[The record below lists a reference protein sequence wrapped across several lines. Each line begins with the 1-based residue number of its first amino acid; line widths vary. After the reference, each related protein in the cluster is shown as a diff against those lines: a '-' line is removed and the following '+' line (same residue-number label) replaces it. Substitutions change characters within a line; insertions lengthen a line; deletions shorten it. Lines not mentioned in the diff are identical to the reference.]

1 MKAYAYMWMFLLL
14 LIACCG
20 CDPTGSSSGDDNTG
34 AIESQPLCTFMVAGD
49 IRGYAGK
56 SYKYDQ
62 YIYFRGACQEAS
74 TYNPDFVAMT
84 GDQDPPEESKWT
96 INQYLGIPVV
106 YTVGNH
112 DAESVEAL
120 AYINNHNRMLNFTGM
135 SNKRLYQSS
144 TCSFD
149 FQNCHFLFVD
159 QYINATQDYPKPELS
174 NELLSW
180 IESDLKNSIQQ
191 YKFVIGHVPYA
202 NYPDA
207 DTGLKRKDDLRY
219 ELPQQAGRFWRI
231 LTQNGVNAYFCGHT
245 HVYNCNKIDNT
256 WQVNPGVALIDT
268 ATDTQDN
275 VGGFCVVQ
283 VTADSITLNT
293 WRGFDGKYTL
303 THIVDLTE

>member
-20 CDPTGSSSGDDNTG
+20 CDPTGSSSGNSDSIKN
-34 AIESQPLCTFMVAGD
+34 QPLCTFMVAGD
-49 IRGYAGK
+49 IRGYAGN
-56 SYKYDQ
+56 SYSYNQ
-62 YIYFRGACQEAS
+62 YIYFRGACEEAKA
-74 TYNPDFVAMT
+74 YNPDFVAMT

-112 DAESVEAL
+112 DAESSAAL

-135 SNKRLYQSS
+135 SNKRLYQFS

-159 QYINATQDYPKPELS
+159 QYIKATQDYPKPELS

-202 NYPDA
+202 NEPDM
-207 DTGLKRKDDLRY
+207 DTGLKRKDDLRV
-219 ELPQQAGRFWRI
+219 ELPTQAEKFWRI

-245 HVYNCNKIDNT
+245 HTYSHKKIGNT

-283 VTADSITLNT
+283 VTADSIILNT
-293 WRGFDGKYTL
+293 WRGFDGKFTL
-303 THIVDLTE
+303 KHTVDLTE